1 MRNSGWKSPYLIQKP
16 TGTWVTILWPISCF
30 QLYLDGPYG
39 AGQQDWYQYEV
50 SVLVG
55 AGIGVTPYASILKDF
70 VHMASIRNMYKM
82 KCHKVYQLI
91 HIHDIERL
99 THFKNQTRNVSLWCK
114 IKPIHFTFYFY
125 RILLFVYDLITK
137 NIIPLVCT

>member
-1 MRNSGWKSPYLIQKP
+1 M
-16 TGTWVTILWPISCF
+16 ISLLF

-70 VHMASIRNMYKM
+70 VHMATIHNTYKM
-82 KCHKVYQLI
+82 KCQKV
-91 HIHDIERL
+91 
-99 THFKNQTRNVSLWCK
+99 C
-114 IKPIHFTFYFY
+114 
-125 RILLFVYDLITK
+125 ILLLTLTAVSKPML
-137 NIIPLVCT
+137 

>member
-1 MRNSGWKSPYLIQKP
+1 MWCP
-16 TGTWVTILWPISCF
+16 

-70 VHMASIRNMYKM
+70 VHMSSINCTYKVKCQKVSDAHGWFLHCSLLECNVIVKTGKMACILQQASGRMPKTF
-82 KCHKVYQLI
+82 
-91 HIHDIERL
+91 R
-99 THFKNQTRNVSLWCK
+99 HFPEMLGMVR
-114 IKPIHFTFYFY
+114 HF
-125 RILLFVYDLITK
+125 L
-137 NIIPLVCT
+137 

>member
-1 MRNSGWKSPYLIQKP
+1 MSTAVSGQSLQSSQQDWYQHETSVLGLCYL
-16 TGTWVTILWPISCF
+16 TVLSCP

-70 VHMASIRNMYKM
+70 VHMSSINCTYKV
-82 KCHKVYQLI
+82 KCQKVSELHGKFRI
-91 HIHDIERL
+91 VVCFSVL
-99 THFKNQTRNVSLWCK
+99 TLKE
-114 IKPIHFTFYFY
+114 
-125 RILLFVYDLITK
+125 FVLA
-137 NIIPLVCT
+137 